1 MRVADL
7 STGAVY
13 CVADIKTAKKTRHAP
28 APYTT
33 SSMLQ
38 DASNRASMP
47 PKRTMLCAQQLY
59 EGVDIGTKGSVGL
72 ITYMR
77 TDSVRISAEAQQSAR
92 EYIATAF
99 GAAYVPEKPNV
110 FKGRAGS
117 QDAHE
122 AIRPTDVKT
131 RPHR

>member
-59 EGVDIGTKGSVGL
+59 EGVDVKGQGTVGL
-72 ITYMR
+72 ITYLR
-77 TDSVRISAEAQQSAR
+77 TDSVRISDEADADAR
-92 EYIATAF
+92 AYIAQNYGEEFVATQTVTQKG
-99 GAAYVPEKPNV
+99 GAKI
-110 FKGRAGS
+110 

-122 AIRPTDVKT
+122 DRKSVV
-131 RPHR
+131 